1 MSTYSQYGANSF
13 SDNIVANESYDGIVG
28 AYTAVEENAVNEH
41 RIFESIIGRDFT
53 EAYVAAGALDES
65 ALEAVN
71 EASLGGIWE
80 KVKAFFKKMAE
91 KIAGVIKSIKDR
103 IVIAFTRDGKELVR
117 KYDKQ
122 IVRKINDRKMTHFTY
137 TFYSDFN
144 DTLKGA
150 SNISTE
156 IENLVN
162 KSKAKETLDSEFEAA
177 EAAYGDKGANLKKG
191 DAASQEK
198 DAYKTFTEDQLNDM
212 KEEAYGT
219 CCGDSSVTNR
229 KELIDL
235 LTKEVKEKA
244 DETEGLDSSGYAK
257 IKSVLTD
264 GQKYIKSLENAESK
278 VKKLY
283 KKTIKECE
291 DMQREANKTKS
302 NTDYKENAAKVNMH
316 ASNAIR
322 LGNILTTVATDLLTA
337 HTSQAQMIYKNARSI
352 FTRAATYGGKD
363 EAAFMEAVSQV
374 SDYEADQIFE

>member
-13 SDNIVANESYDGIVG
+13 SDDIVANESYDGIVG

-122 IVRKINDRKMTHFTY
+122 IVTKINDRKMTHFTY
-137 TFYSDFN
+137 TFYKDFDDVMKGSN
-144 DTLKGA
+144 DIAAQIG
-150 SNISTE
+150 S
-156 IENLVN
+156 LVN
-162 KSKAKETLDSEFEAA
+162 DSSAYHNMELQFKAAS
-177 EAAYGDKGANLKKG
+177 AAYSRGVNTGD
-191 DAASQEK
+191 DASQEK
-198 DAYKTFTEDQLNDM
+198 DAYKTLTEDKLTEY
-212 KEEAYGT
+212 KEEAYGK
-219 CCGDSSVTNR
+219 CCGDTSVTNR
-229 KELIDL
+229 KELIDKF
-235 LTKEVKEKA
+235 TKEVKDDA
-244 DETEGLDSSGYAK
+244 DETEGLDSAGYTR

-302 NTDYKENAAKVNMH
+302 NTEYKANAAKVNQY

-352 FTRAATYGGKD
+352 FTRAATYGGK
-363 EAAFMEAVSQV
+363 EESAFMEAVSQV
-374 SDYEADQIFE
+374 SDYEVDQIFE

>member
-144 DTLKGA
+144 DTMKG
-150 SNISTE
+150 SDDISVQ
-156 IENLVN
+156 IKALVDE
-162 KSKAKETLDSEFEAA
+162 SKAAAKLENEFEAA
-177 EAAYGDKGANLKKG
+177 KNAYNEGKGLSTG

-198 DAYKTFTEDQLNDM
+198 DAYKTLTEDELTEY
-212 KEEAYGT
+212 KEEAYGK
-219 CCGDSSVTNR
+219 CCKEASVTNR
-229 KELIDL
+229 KELIDK
-235 LTKEVKEKA
+235 LTKEVKENA
-244 DETEGLDSSGYAK
+244 DETEGLDSAGYAK

-264 GQKYIKSLENAESK
+264 GQKYIKALENAESK

-283 KKTIKECE
+283 KTSIKNCE

-302 NTDYKENAAKVNMH
+302 NTDYKANAAEVNMH

>member
-13 SDNIVANESYDGIVG
+13 SDDIVANESYDGIVG

-162 KSKAKETLDSEFEAA
+162 NTWNKKINSIPSTPDNKSDNPNDLDIPSF
-177 EAAYGDKGANLKKG
+177 LRKKG
-191 DAASQEK
+191 
-198 DAYKTFTEDQLNDM
+198 N
-212 KEEAYGT
+212 
-219 CCGDSSVTNR
+219 
-229 KELIDL
+229 
-235 LTKEVKEKA
+235 
-244 DETEGLDSSGYAK
+244 K
-257 IKSVLTD
+257 I
-264 GQKYIKSLENAESK
+264 
-278 VKKLY
+278 
-283 KKTIKECE
+283 
-291 DMQREANKTKS
+291 
-302 NTDYKENAAKVNMH
+302 
-316 ASNAIR
+316 
-322 LGNILTTVATDLLTA
+322 
-337 HTSQAQMIYKNARSI
+337 
-352 FTRAATYGGKD
+352 
-363 EAAFMEAVSQV
+363 
-374 SDYEADQIFE
+374 

>member
-13 SDNIVANESYDGIVG
+13 SDDIVANESYDGIVG

-103 IVIAFTRDGKELVR
+103 IVIAFTRDGKELVK

-122 IVRKINDRKMTHFTY
+122 IVRKINDHKMTHFTY

-144 DTLKGA
+144 DTLKG
-150 SNISTE
+150 SSDISVQ
-156 IENLVN
+156 IKALVN
-162 KSKAKETLDSEFEAA
+162 NSDAYKKLDTEWGNAKKT
-177 EAAYGDKGANLKKG
+177 YDKGLSTG

-198 DAYKTFTEDQLNDM
+198 DAYKTLTEDELTEY
-212 KEEAYGT
+212 KEKAYGQ

-229 KELIDL
+229 KELIDK
-235 LTKEVKEKA
+235 LTKEVKDNA
-244 DETEGLDSSGYAK
+244 DETEGLDSAGYAR
-257 IKSVLTD
+257 IKSALTD
-264 GQKYIKSLENAESK
+264 GQKFIKSLENAESK

-283 KKTIKECE
+283 KDAIKNCE
-291 DMQREANKTKS
+291 EMQREANKTKS
-302 NTDYKENAAKVNMH
+302 NTDYKANAAEVNMH
-316 ASNAIR
+316 ATNTIR

>member
-91 KIAGVIKSIKDR
+91 KISGVIKSIKDR

-137 TFYSDFN
+137 TFYSDF
-144 DTLKGA
+144 DSTMKGA
-150 SNISTE
+150 NDISTQ
-156 IENLVN
+156 IQTLVN
-162 KSKAKETLDSEFEAA
+162 KSDAYTALYAEWDDAKKTYA
-177 EAAYGDKGANLKKG
+177 KGVSKG

-198 DAYKTFTEDQLNDM
+198 DAYKTLTEDELTEY
-212 KEEAYGT
+212 KEKAYGQ

-229 KELIDL
+229 KELIDK
-235 LTKEVKEKA
+235 LTKEVKDDA
-244 DETEGLDSSGYAK
+244 DETEGLDSAGYAR
-257 IKSVLTD
+257 IKSALTD
-264 GQKYIKSLENAESK
+264 GQKFIKSLENAESK

-283 KKTIKECE
+283 KDAIKNCE
-291 DMQREANKTKS
+291 EMQREANKTKS
-302 NTDYKENAAKVNMH
+302 NTDYKANAAEVNMH

>member
-91 KIAGVIKSIKDR
+91 KISGVIKSIKDR

-122 IVRKINDRKMTHFTY
+122 IVSKINDRKMTHFTY
-137 TFYSDFN
+137 TFYSDF
-144 DTLKGA
+144 DSAMKGA
-150 SNISTE
+150 NDISTQ
-156 IENLVN
+156 IQTLVN
-162 KSKAKETLDSEFEAA
+162 KSDAYTALFTEWDDAKKTYE
-177 EAAYGDKGANLKKG
+177 KGVSKG

-198 DAYKTFTEDQLNDM
+198 DAYKTLTEDELTEY
-212 KEEAYGT
+212 KEKAYGQ

-229 KELIDL
+229 KELINK
-235 LTKEVKEKA
+235 LTKEVKDNA
-244 DETEGLDSSGYAK
+244 DETEGLDSAGYAR
-257 IKSVLTD
+257 IKSALTD
-264 GQKYIKSLENAESK
+264 GQKFIKSLENAETK

-283 KKTIKECE
+283 KDAIKNCE
-291 DMQREANKTKS
+291 EMQREANKTKS
-302 NTDYKENAAKVNMH
+302 NTDYKANAAEVNMH

>member
-137 TFYSDFN
+137 TFYSDF
-144 DTLKGA
+144 DSAMKGA
-150 SNISTE
+150 NDISTQ
-156 IENLVN
+156 IQALVN
-162 KSKAKETLDSEFEAA
+162 KSDAYTALLTEWDDAKKTYEIGVS
-177 EAAYGDKGANLKKG
+177 KG

-198 DAYKTFTEDQLNDM
+198 DAYKTLTEDELTEY
-212 KEEAYGT
+212 KEKAYGQ

-229 KELIDL
+229 KELINK
-235 LTKEVKEKA
+235 LTKEVKDNA
-244 DETEGLDSSGYAK
+244 DETEGLDSAGYAR
-257 IKSVLTD
+257 IKSALTD
-264 GQKYIKSLENAESK
+264 GQKFIKSLENAETK

-283 KKTIKECE
+283 KDAIKNCE
-291 DMQREANKTKS
+291 EMQREANKTKS
-302 NTDYKENAAKVNMH
+302 NTDYKANAAEVNMH

>member
-91 KIAGVIKSIKDR
+91 KISGVIKSIKDR

-122 IVRKINDRKMTHFTY
+122 IVSKINDRKMTHFTY
-137 TFYSDFN
+137 TFYSDF
-144 DTLKGA
+144 DSVMKGSSDIA
-150 SNISTE
+150 AQIGS
-156 IENLVN
+156 LVN
-162 KSKAKETLDSEFEAA
+162 TSEAKTKLDSEF
-177 EAAYGDKGANLKKG
+177 
-191 DAASQEK
+191 DAAKTSYNAGVSNGNAASTDK
-198 DAYKTFTEDQLNDM
+198 DAYKTLTEDELTEY
-212 KEEAYGT
+212 KEKAYGA
-219 CCGDSSVTNR
+219 CCKDTSVTNR
-229 KELIDL
+229 KELINK
-235 LTKEVKEKA
+235 LTTEVKDDA
-244 DETEGLDSSGYAK
+244 DETEGLDSAGYAR
-257 IKSVLTD
+257 IKSTLTD
-264 GQKYIKSLENAESK
+264 GQKYIKSLEGAEAK

-283 KKTIKECE
+283 KEVIKKCE

-302 NTDYKENAAKVNMH
+302 NTDYKANAAEVNMH

-374 SDYEADQIFE
+374 SDYEVDQIFE

>member
-91 KIAGVIKSIKDR
+91 KISGVIKSIKDR
-103 IVIAFTRDGKELVR
+103 IVIAFTRDGKELVK

-122 IVRKINDRKMTHFTY
+122 IVSKINDRKMTHFTY
-137 TFYSDFN
+137 TFYSDF
-144 DTLKGA
+144 DSAMKGSSDIA
-150 SNISTE
+150 AQIGS
-156 IENLVN
+156 LVN
-162 KSKAKETLDSEFEAA
+162 GSDAKSKLDAEFNAAKT
-177 EAAYGDKGANLKKG
+177 AYGAGVSKG

-198 DAYKTFTEDQLNDM
+198 DAYKTLTEDELTEY
-212 KEEAYGT
+212 KEKAYGT
-219 CCGDSSVTNR
+219 CCKDTSVTNR
-229 KELIDL
+229 KELINK
-235 LTKEVKEKA
+235 LTTEVKDDA
-244 DETEGLDSSGYAK
+244 DETEGLDSAGYAR
-257 IKSVLTD
+257 IKSTLTD
-264 GQKYIKSLENAESK
+264 GQKYIKSLEGAEAK

-283 KKTIKECE
+283 KEVIKKCE

-302 NTDYKENAAKVNMH
+302 NTDYKANAAEVNMH

>member
-91 KIAGVIKSIKDR
+91 KISGVIKSIKDR

-137 TFYSDFN
+137 TFYSDF
-144 DTLKGA
+144 DSAMKGA
-150 SNISTE
+150 SDISAQ
-156 IENLVN
+156 IGSLVN
-162 KSKAKETLDSEFEAA
+162 DSRAKTTLDTEFDAA
-177 EAAYGDKGANLKKG
+177 KTAYGDKGANLKVG

-198 DAYKTFTEDQLNDM
+198 DAYKTFTEDELTEF
-212 KEEAYGT
+212 KEEAYGK
-219 CCGDSSVTNR
+219 CCKDTSVTNR
-229 KELIDL
+229 KELIDK
-235 LTKEVKEKA
+235 LTKEVKEDA
-244 DETEGLDSSGYAK
+244 DETEGLDSAGYAK

-264 GQKYIKSLENAESK
+264 GQKFIKSLENAETK

-283 KKTIKECE
+283 KDTIKKCE
-291 DMQREANKTKS
+291 EMQREANKTKS
-302 NTDYKENAAKVNMH
+302 NTDYKANAAEVNKH